1 MKTKITV
8 YSECTYLLSIIVLS
22 FAVAMISATDL
33 GLSMI
38 VAPAYIVS
46 QKLTFLTF
54 GQCEYILQGVLFV
67 AFCLLMKKVK
77 AVYFSSF
84 LTCIIYGA
92 VLDLWR
98 VVIPLFNP
106 SITAPGSMELWLR
119 ILLFVIGELLTA
131 FSIALCYRTYLY
143 PQVYDFFVKGVS
155 EKYGID
161 RNRLKTT
168 FDVCCLLVACAL
180 TLLLFRKFV
189 GIGVGTLIITAVNG
203 VLIGVFGKLMD
214 KHMTVKPLWPKLA
227 RVFEI

>member
-1 MKTKITV
+1 M
-8 YSECTYLLSIIVLS
+8 
-22 FAVAMISATDL
+22 
-33 GLSMI
+33 
-38 VAPAYIVS
+38 
-46 QKLTFLTF
+46 
-54 GQCEYILQGVLFV
+54 
-67 AFCLLMKKVK
+67 K

>member
-1 MKTKITV
+1 VKTKITV
-8 YSECTYLLSIIVLS
+8 YSECTYLLSIIILS

-67 AFCLLMKKVK
+67 VFCLLMKKVK
-77 AVYFSSF
+77 TVYFSSF

-98 VVIPLFNP
+98 VVVPLFNP
-106 SITAPGSMELWLR
+106 TVTAPGSMELWLR

-155 EKYGID
+155 ERYPID
-161 RNRLKTT
+161 RSRLKTI
-168 FDVCCLLVACAL
+168 FDVCCLLVACIL

-189 GIGVGTLIITAVNG
+189 GIGIGTLIITAVNG
-203 VLIGVFGKLMD
+203 VLIGMFGKLMD
-214 KHMTVKPLWPKLA
+214 RYMTVKPLWPKLA
-227 RVFEI
+227 LVFEI

>member
-1 MKTKITV
+1 
-8 YSECTYLLSIIVLS
+8 
-22 FAVAMISATDL
+22 
-33 GLSMI
+33 MI

-161 RNRLKTT
+161 RNRLKTA

-203 VLIGVFGKLMD
+203 VLIGMFGKLMD